1 MSNRKYVAEMARPCR
16 KILVLTR
23 VDSFLMAICSSL
35 RESRKGVGPKTQ
47 KNSGEKMQGIWNPL
61 FWARINRLLI
71 IYIYI
76 MFEIDFDNLIIKK
89 ETIKDRHVFI
99 IDNFYKNPNEILDY
113 FKKCT
118 PIGPFGGYY
127 PGVRT
132 HIYHEKK
139 KKHLAELHKLFNDL
153 GLENIFE
160 KKSGA
165 VRPNWWR
172 ELCIS
177 EYKHTYYKYPIHEKN
192 IKPTAN
198 PHFDWIRDEHGI
210 NKLAGVCFLSKEIHG
225 GTGFY
230 RNKILDMYHM
240 NSRDIIRWSDEE
252 FMKKIFP
259 YEKKRLVNKSCDKF
273 ELLKLIPMKWNRL
286 ILYDGDLLHS
296 LYMEDEEFYKKHR
309 RITTNYFLC
318 YKTKNK

>member
-1 MSNRKYVAEMARPCR
+1 
-16 KILVLTR
+16 
-23 VDSFLMAICSSL
+23 
-35 RESRKGVGPKTQ
+35 
-47 KNSGEKMQGIWNPL
+47 
-61 FWARINRLLI
+61 
-71 IYIYI
+71 

-89 ETIKDRHVFI
+89 EKIKDRHVFI

-118 PIGPFGGYY
+118 PIAGVGGYY

-132 HIYHEKK
+132 RIYHEKK
-139 KKHLAELHKLFNDL
+139 KKFLAELHKLFNDL

-160 KKSGA
+160 KKSGTQSGSDC
-165 VRPNWWR
+165 VYS
-172 ELCIS
+172 ELYIS

-198 PHFDWIRDEHGI
+198 PHWDWWSGHNGLNRLG
-210 NKLAGVCFLSKEIHG
+210 GVCFLSKEIHG

-230 RNKILDMYHM
+230 RNKILDIYHM
-240 NSRDIIRWSDEE
+240 NSRDIIRSSDEE
-252 FMKKIFP
+252 FRKKLQP

-273 ELLKLIPMKWNRL
+273 ELLKLIPMKWNRF

-296 LYMEDEEFYKKHR
+296 MYIEDEEFYKKHR
-309 RITTNYFLC
+309 RITTNCFLC
-318 YKTKNK
+318 YKTKKK